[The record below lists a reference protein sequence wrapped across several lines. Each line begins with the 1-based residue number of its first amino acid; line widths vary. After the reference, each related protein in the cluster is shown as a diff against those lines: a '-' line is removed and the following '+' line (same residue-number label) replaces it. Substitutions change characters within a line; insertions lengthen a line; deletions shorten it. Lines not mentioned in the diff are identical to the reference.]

1 MEEAPEVVVQVG
13 EREQQPVVLEQQAK
27 VIVEVTGLLGGTH
40 LVVVA
45 QVQQVKMVGQT
56 AAQV

>member
-1 MEEAPEVVVQVG
+1 MDSAPEVVVQVG
-13 EREQQPVVLEQQAK
+13 EREVELVVLERQTKAF
-27 VIVEVTGLLGGTH
+27 VEVTGLLAGTH

>member
-1 MEEAPEVVVQVG
+1 MEL
-13 EREQQPVVLEQQAK
+13 VVLERQTKAF
-27 VIVEVTGLLGGTH
+27 VEVTGLLGGTH

>member
-1 MEEAPEVVVQVG
+1 MEEAPEVVVQVV
-13 EREQQPVVLEQQAK
+13 EREQEPVVLEQQAK
-27 VIVEVTGLLGGTH
+27 AFVEVTGLLGGTH

>member
-1 MEEAPEVVVQVG
+1 MDSAPEVVVQVG
-13 EREQQPVVLEQQAK
+13 EREMELVVLERQTKA
-27 VIVEVTGLLGGTH
+27 IVEVIGLLGGTH

-45 QVQQVKMVGQT
+45 QVQQVKMAGQT